1 LFRLISTKR
10 EAHLL
15 LGGNLGHVRETFSKA
30 ESLLANS
37 FQVIGKSSLY
47 ESEPWGMESENLFL
61 NQVWKIETN
70 LEPEVL
76 LNQILAAESQL
87 GRERIAEP
95 EEGHYL
101 DRTIDIDILFIG
113 DLVLNT
119 NKLIIPH
126 PKLHLR
132 AFTLQPLAEVESD
145 FIHPVLGE
153 SISNLLE
160 NCRDNVRARKLVG
173 G

>member
-1 LFRLISTKR
+1 M
-10 EAHLL
+10 L

-30 ESLLANS
+30 EALLADS
-37 FQVIGKSSLY
+37 FKILRKSSLY

-61 NQVWKIETN
+61 NQVWKIETD

-76 LNQILAAESQL
+76 LDKILEAESQL
-87 GRERIAEP
+87 GRERPTES

-101 DRTIDIDILFIG
+101 DRTLDIDILFMG
-113 DLVLNT
+113 SLVLNT
-119 NKLIIPH
+119 NKLVLPH

-145 FIHPVLGE
+145 LMHPVLGK